1 MSYSKYHNKKVV
13 VDGITFDSIKESR
26 RYSELML
33 LLFAKEIS
41 NLELQ
46 PEFELLE
53 AFTDAE
59 GKKHR
64 GILYISDFSYMD
76 RQTKRCIVE
85 DVKPDGNFR
94 TEIYKLKKKLF
105 LSKYPHLILREV

>member
-1 MSYSKYHNKKVV
+1 MSYSKYHNKKVTI
-13 VDGITFDSIKESR
+13 DGITFDSIRESR
-26 RYSELML
+26 RYNELML
-33 LLFAKEIS
+33 LLYAKEIS

-85 DVKPDGNFR
+85 DCKGMR
-94 TEIYKLKKKLF
+94 TQVYLLKKKLF